1 MRFEVLV
8 EGVSDEP
15 VVREVLARRFQLREG
30 ENFNIH
36 PHQGKG
42 RIPANPNARPAPE
55 RRGLLDQLPAK
66 LRGWHWLD
74 AQVCVVV
81 LVDADSDDCTEL
93 LAQLH
98 RMLAALPRRP
108 PRVMFRLAIEEVES
122 WFIADHAALA
132 RAYPRA
138 KSAQLAKLRKLR
150 PDAVVGA
157 WERLAE
163 AVGSVDARGRPLAA
177 KLEWA
182 TRISPHLNLHT
193 PASPSLQ
200 KFMQGVARELSV
212 KGAT

>member
-1 MRFEVLV
+1 MKIAEF
-8 EGVSDEP
+8 
-15 VVREVLARRFQLREG
+15 LRED
-30 ENFNIH
+30 
-36 PHQGKG
+36 
-42 RIPANPNARPAPE
+42 
-55 RRGLLDQLPAK
+55 LTLP
-66 LRGWHWLD
+66 
-74 AQVCVVV
+74 Q
-81 LVDADSDDCTEL
+81 
-93 LAQLH
+93 
-98 RMLAALPRRP
+98 LAASEKAGA
-108 PRVMFRLAIEEVES
+108 LAELCG
-122 WFIADHAALA
+122 ALA
-132 RAYPRA
+132 RAYPRV

>member
-15 VVREVLARRFQLREG
+15 VVREVLTRRFELLEG
-30 ENFNIH
+30 DHFNIH

-42 RIPANPNARPAPE
+42 SIPANPNARPAPD

-81 LVDADSDDCTEL
+81 LVDADSDSCTEL
-93 LAQLH
+93 LAQLK

-108 PRVMFRLAIEEVES
+108 PRVLFRLAIEEVES
-122 WFIADHAALA
+122 WFIADHVALA

-138 KSAQLAKLRKLR
+138 KLAALRKLP
-150 PDAVVGA
+150 PDAVAGA
-157 WERLAE
+157 WERLAK
-163 AVGSVDARGRPLAA
+163 ALGSVDSRGRPIPA

-182 TRISPHLNLHT
+182 TRISPHLNLHH
-193 PASPSLQ
+193 PSSPSLQ
-200 KFMQGVARELSV
+200 KFLQGVARELAV
-212 KGAT
+212 EGAT